1 MLNRN
6 KLTALVLLA
15 AVSSV
20 SALANE
26 THAASRAFRFS
37 PALAR
42 LAANDREQDGLSGPV
57 RRVKTETAK
66 ITAKGGKPVEG
77 PRVLLE
83 TATYDIKGGKI
94 DNAYFLAASGGT
106 LTGKEVYKYDDKGNI
121 VEMTLQGEDGNLL
134 SKETYSYEFDA
145 FGNWTKMITSVALIE
160 GGKLSFEPTEVTYR
174 SLSYFVDE
182 ATLARMSQPAAAP
195 PAAATATTAPAAATS
210 APANTTSAPAP
221 AAASPNRQPAPVPA
235 DNKTAAAPLKSN
247 AAPASASAVR
257 ADAKVV
263 KTDGVKTDGARM
275 AAAPPPMVSTDRAG
289 AAGSSPVASV
299 VRPGSSSAGPVV
311 NSEGEAPV
319 REAPARVIAR
329 GPVKPVSGGIL
340 NGKAMTLPAPLYPE
354 TARRARTGGVVVVEV
369 IVDVTGRVI
378 SAKAVEG
385 PTMLQA
391 AAETAAR
398 QARFSPTLLS
408 GQPVRVSGK
417 INYNFTIK

>member
-1 MLNRN
+1 
-6 KLTALVLLA
+6 
-15 AVSSV
+15 
-20 SALANE
+20 
-26 THAASRAFRFS
+26 
-37 PALAR
+37 
-42 LAANDREQDGLSGPV
+42 V

-134 SKETYSYEFDA
+134 SKETYTYDFDA
-145 FGNWTKMITSVALIE
+145 FGNWTKMITSVAVIE

-195 PAAATATTAPAAATS
+195 AAATS
-210 APANTTSAPAP
+210 VPAAATSAPAP
-221 AAASPNRQPAPVPA
+221 AAASPDKQPASVPA
-235 DNKTAAAPLKSN
+235 DNKTAATPLKSN
-247 AAPASASAVR
+247 AAPASAER
-257 ADAKVV
+257 ADAK
-263 KTDGVKTDGARM
+263 GVKTDGARM
-275 AAAPPPMVSTDRAG
+275 AAAPPPMVSTDRTG
-289 AAGSSPVASV
+289 AAGSSPMASV
-299 VRPGSSSAGPVV
+299 VRTGSSSAGPVV
-311 NSEGEAPV
+311 NSEGEAPA
-319 REAPARVIAR
+319 RETPERVIAR

-340 NGKAMTLPAPLYPE
+340 NGKAMTLPMPLYPE
-354 TARRARTGGVVVVEV
+354 MARRAHKMGVVIVEV

-391 AAETAAR
+391 AAEAAAR

-408 GQPVRVSGK
+408 GQPVRVSGQ
-417 INYNFTIK
+417 ITYNFTIK